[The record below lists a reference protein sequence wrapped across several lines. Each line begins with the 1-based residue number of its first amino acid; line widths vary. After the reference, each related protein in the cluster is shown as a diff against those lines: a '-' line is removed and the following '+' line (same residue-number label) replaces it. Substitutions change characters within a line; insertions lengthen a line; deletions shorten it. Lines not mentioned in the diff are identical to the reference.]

1 MDRRFKYLWDRQ
13 VVYRRDPITDK
24 PDIDNNQY
32 MFFKD
37 GTYQA
42 YDLFKSKAKITT
54 YRSLKWHMLVLWYLN
69 PDWERADAEDIARY
83 LTYKPN
89 GFTTFNINK
98 WNLERLINDISKYDL
113 EVPPKN
119 KIRKVIFKMGCGL
132 EKSEKLSIVGTLI
145 GRLNGVKKEDIYST
159 MLLLNDSDQKITIAK
174 LAKILKVTP
183 RTIHRHMCNELKQ
196 VKEEL
201 NDENKC
207 GNTTS

>member
-69 PDWERADAEDIARY
+69 PDWEREDAEDIARY

-159 MLLLNDSDQKITIAK
+159 MLLLNDGDQKITIAK
-174 LAKILKVTP
+174 LAKILNVTP
-183 RTIHRHMCNELKQ
+183 RTIHRHMCDELKQ
-196 VKEEL
+196 VKKEL
-201 NDENKC
+201 NEEINI
-207 GNTTS
+207 